1 MRFWI
6 DIANSP
12 HALFFSPVS
21 ELLEDRGH
29 EVVVTAWDRAQT
41 LDLAEAF
48 WPDLIRVGS
57 GASSSVFGK
66 GKRLVERIRALRAAV
81 NDRAIDVALS
91 HGSYAQIVAA
101 RSMRK
106 RVITM
111 MDYEH
116 QPANH
121 LSFRLAHVVMVPE
134 SFPEPAVRKF
144 GARRKT
150 VRYKGYKENV
160 SLARFAPG
168 PGLRD
173 ALAIGEDRILALART
188 PPEGALYH
196 RGSNDL
202 FETAI
207 DHLRRA
213 DVLVVLSPRDAAQAD
228 KYRSMSGVTVLD
240 RAVDGPSLI
249 HDADLVIGGGGTMTR
264 EAAVMGT
271 PTYTLFSGQ
280 PPAVDE
286 ALIVEG
292 RLQRISSENDLS
304 SIRIAKKAGRR
315 WEPDQSTLREI
326 VELIEQGAG
335 SRA

>member
-12 HALFFSPVS
+12 HAPFFAPVS
-21 ELLEDRGH
+21 ESLEERGH

-41 LDLAEAF
+41 LDLAGSF
-48 WPDLIRVGS
+48 WPDLIKVGS

-66 GKRLVERIRALRAAV
+66 GKRLVDRIRALRTAV
-81 NDRAIDVALS
+81 KGRSIDVALS

-101 RSMRK
+101 RSLRK

-121 LSFRLAHVVMVPE
+121 LSFRLANVVMVPE
-134 SFPEPAVRKF
+134 SFPEAAVRKF
-144 GARRKT
+144 GGRGKT

-160 SLARFAPG
+160 SLARFVPG
-168 PGLRD
+168 PGLRE
-173 ALAIGEDRILALART
+173 ALEIGEDRILAVART

-207 DHLRRA
+207 DHLTRA
-213 DVLVVLSPRDAAQAD
+213 DVHVVLSPRDSAQAN
-228 KYRSMSGVTVLD
+228 KYRSMPGVTVLD
-240 RAVDGPSLI
+240 RAVDGPTLI

-286 ALIVEG
+286 ALIAEG

-304 SIRIAKKAGRR
+304 SIRIAKKVDRR
-315 WEPDQSTLREI
+315 WSPDHSTLRQI
-326 VELIEQGAG
+326 VELIEQSARRGA
-335 SRA
+335 